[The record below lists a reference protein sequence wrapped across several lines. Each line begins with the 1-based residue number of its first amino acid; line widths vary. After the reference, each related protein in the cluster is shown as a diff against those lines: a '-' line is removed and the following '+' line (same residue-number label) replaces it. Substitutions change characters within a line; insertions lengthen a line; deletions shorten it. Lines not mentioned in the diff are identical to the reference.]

1 MNVLSRVLG
10 AEARLLVRQRS
21 QTANAMRAHMA
32 ALGIIAATGMTSIAK
47 LAAILL
53 DDRDGRLPNSA
64 RAAML
69 EMADRIE
76 RLTERVESRDSTIE
90 REN

>member
-1 MNVLSRVLG
+1 
-10 AEARLLVRQRS
+10 
-21 QTANAMRAHMA
+21 MA